1 MSKPETASFPCPE
14 CGWKLTTQ
22 FGKEDAAQYIAVHI
36 DKHRNPAVL
45 RAIITKSEL
54 IKFLKKVAR
63 FFFFSYF
70 LIGFLSVCAKLLNL
84 QRFDKQMLTRN
95 NIQDS

>member
-14 CGWKLTTQ
+14 CGWTLNTQ

-36 DKHRNPAVL
+36 DKHHNTAVL
-45 RAIITKSEL
+45 IGIITNSEL

-63 FFFFSYF
+63 FFFFYYF
-70 LIGFLSVCAKLLNL
+70 LIRFLSVCAKLLNL
-84 QRFDKQMLTRN
+84 QDLT
-95 NIQDS
+95 SKC